1 MGKIP
6 RANITE
12 ATYSAV
18 KQVLLSS
25 KYSPGGRVAIDE
37 LCRSLDVSRTPVF
50 DALNRLETEGLVEIV
65 PRKGVYLVTFS
76 KEKAHELY
84 AVREVLEGMATRLSA
99 KNLTDKQLDQLRKNL
114 EKQSSCLETG
124 DTEGY
129 ASATIKFHNVILE
142 AAANKTL
149 ERSLSAIY
157 SQMEALRLRTLYLP
171 TRLRQSFAE
180 HQQIFQALLKRDPE
194 LCEHEARKH
203 IVATTNYAIGLL
215 EQSSSNLA
223 KAADLAESD
232 A

>member
-6 RANITE
+6 RVNITE

-76 KEKAHELY
+76 REKAYELY

-114 EKQSSCLETG
+114 EKQSSSLETG

-129 ASATIKFHNVILE
+129 ASATIKFHNIILE

-157 SQMEALRLRTLYLP
+157 SQMEALRLR
-171 TRLRQSFAE
+171 SFAE

-194 LCEHEARKH
+194 LCEREARKH
-203 IVATTNYAIGLL
+203 VVATANYAIGLL
-215 EQSSSNLA
+215 EQSSQLLEQSGQA
-223 KAADLAESD
+223 RFKPDLAESD

>member
-1 MGKIP
+1 MRKIP
-6 RANITE
+6 RVNITE

-37 LCRSLDVSRTPVF
+37 LCQSLDVSRTPVF
-50 DALNRLETEGLVEIV
+50 DALNRLEAEGLVEIV

-76 KEKAHELY
+76 EEKALELY
-84 AVREVLEGMATRLSA
+84 AVREVLEGMATRLAA
-99 KNLTDKQLDQLRKNL
+99 KNLTDKQLDQLRKTL
-114 EKQSSCLETG
+114 EKQLFCLNSG

-129 ASATIKFHNVILE
+129 AGATIKFHNTILE
-142 AAANKTL
+142 AAGNKIL
-149 ERSLSAIY
+149 ERSLGAIY

-180 HQQIFQALLKRDPE
+180 HQRIFRALLKRDAE
-194 LCEHEARKH
+194 LCEREARSH
-203 IVATTNYAIGLL
+203 IAATTEYAIDLL
-215 EQSSSNLA
+215 AQSRKKLA
-223 KAADLAESD
+223 NTALAGND